1 MYIQVSEDFKKKSKS
16 AIVAITI
23 FVVVYILLFLF
34 TLLVTIAC
42 VVGGI
47 ALIIAK
53 PMFLTLML
61 GVGAIGTGVFIFFL
75 SLNFYSKTHYRQKS
89 SYGNHKIRRAGAFQ
103 ND

>member
-75 SLNFYSKTHYRQKS
+75 SLNFYSKNTLPTEVILRKSQDQKS
-89 SYGNHKIRRAGAFQ
+89 RSFSK
-103 ND
+103 